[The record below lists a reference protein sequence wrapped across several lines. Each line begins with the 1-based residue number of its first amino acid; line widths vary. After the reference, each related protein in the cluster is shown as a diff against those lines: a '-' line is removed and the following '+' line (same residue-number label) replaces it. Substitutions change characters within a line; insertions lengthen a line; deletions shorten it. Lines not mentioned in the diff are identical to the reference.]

1 MKWCAALALMACL
14 GRETPTDTR
23 SEVRPDPPCWV
34 VIYNH
39 PEASPFARWIVIGSM
54 DSGKTWTKSPV
65 VRVDQFPAFAM
76 SNSFWYRAAY
86 VNDAGKRGRW
96 SKIVKNERT

>member
-1 MKWCAALALMACL
+1 
-14 GRETPTDTR
+14 
-23 SEVRPDPPCWV
+23 
-34 VIYNH
+34 
-39 PEASPFARWIVIGSM
+39 M
-54 DSGKTWTKSPV
+54 DGGKTWTKSPV
-65 VRVDQFPAFAM
+65 IRVDQLPAFAM